1 MSQIHYLPLTP
12 GFFAILV
19 GIFVIVLILRS
30 VANTGAPAVSMS
42 ARRSDT

>member
-30 VANTGAPAVSMS
+30 VRYAYERLGGGSLPGWY
-42 ARRSDT
+42 

>member
-30 VANTGAPAVSMS
+30 VRYALSLIHI
-42 ARRSDT
+42 

>member
-19 GIFVIVLILRS
+19 GIFAIVLILRS
-30 VANTGAPAVSMS
+30 VRYAFAQPRRRVSEMHP
-42 ARRSDT
+42 

>member
-19 GIFVIVLILRS
+19 GIFVIMLILRS
-30 VANTGAPAVSMS
+30 VRYAVVQP
-42 ARRSDT
+42 RRRVSEMHP